1 MSRMGAPR
9 DLEDRI
15 GKRLFRNPRMRLTVL
30 VRPTVLVRLTFLES
44 AFDAGRVLAE
54 AREWMDID
62 DEDEQS
68 LFSTYFPSVRL
79 LTP

>member
-30 VRPTVLVRLTFLES
+30 VRLTFLES
-44 AFDAGRVLAE
+44 AFDPQVRPRWLRLRVRTLGETGAYAKGAPMRMNPAAGFRMT
-54 AREWMDID
+54 R
-62 DEDEQS
+62 
-68 LFSTYFPSVRL
+68 
-79 LTP
+79 